1 MTFDLVIPVLQL
13 QEEKMALVQKVSQYD
28 AVISRR
34 ERENEEGENLLAM
47 LQADVHRLN
56 GER

>member
-1 MTFDLVIPVLQL
+1 
-13 QEEKMALVQKVSQYD
+13 MALVQKVSQND